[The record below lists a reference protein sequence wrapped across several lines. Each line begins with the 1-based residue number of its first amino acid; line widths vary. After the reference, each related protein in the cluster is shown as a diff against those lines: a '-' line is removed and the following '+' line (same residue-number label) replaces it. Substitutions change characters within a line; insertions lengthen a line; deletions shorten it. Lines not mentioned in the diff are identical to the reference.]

1 MNPIT
6 GDSFPLVLVTAIQI
20 LAAGGVAAGIVLLI
34 RGKKK

>member
-6 GDSFPLVLVTAIQI
+6 GDSFPLVWMIVILI
-20 LAAGGVAAGIVLLI
+20 LAAGGVAAGIVLLS